1 MRDRGFNRLRYHFSF
16 QKLDIHSEP
25 NISALTREIFV
36 ISREREKHRQ
46 NPS

>member
-1 MRDRGFNRLRYHFSF
+1 MRDRGFNNLSYLFSF